1 MGKHDNI
8 ENLDDNLTRL
18 NISRVDLSN
27 YEADCILKID
37 SYFNDKLTDLKR
49 VLHDVSFQGVSTTKV
64 LKELELGKN
73 TATRHR
79 CIAKYIDFKNKEY
92 TQMLHTFVNQKA
104 TNITEVKRQNKLLK
118 DRDTDYELTKIAL
131 EEKNKEIS
139 KLHKEIERLNKVIA
153 YRNLAN

>member
-1 MGKHDNI
+1 
-8 ENLDDNLTRL
+8 
-18 NISRVDLSN
+18 
-27 YEADCILKID
+27 
-37 SYFNDKLTDLKR
+37 
-49 VLHDVSFQGVSTTKV
+49 
-64 LKELELGKN
+64 
-73 TATRHR
+73 
-79 CIAKYIDFKNKEY
+79 
-92 TQMLHTFVNQKA
+92 MLHTFVNQKA